1 MGEWTIPPNVRVLL
15 GRCISRVPAKFPQVA
30 VSMHA
35 PLIHHN
41 PRIYPEPLSFIPE
54 RWLPS
59 PSPLGLPSRPEG
71 IPQANPKYLMPFSR
85 GTRNCI
91 GQPLAHAEIFMTL
104 ANVLRTFVRL
114 EKDENG
120 VEVAKGMK
128 LYETDR
134 RDTDMKADFGLAGPE
149 MGRGDMRLILE

>member
-1 MGEWTIPPNVRVLL
+1 
-15 GRCISRVPAKFPQVA
+15 
-30 VSMHA
+30 
-35 PLIHHN
+35 
-41 PRIYPEPLSFIPE
+41 
-54 RWLPS
+54 
-59 PSPLGLPSRPEG
+59 
-71 IPQANPKYLMPFSR
+71 MPFSR

-120 VEVAKGMK
+120 VEAAKGMK

-134 RDTDMKADFGLAGPE
+134 RDTDMKADFGLAVPE

>member
-1 MGEWTIPPNVRVLL
+1 M
-15 GRCISRVPAKFPQVA
+15 
-30 VSMHA
+30 
-35 PLIHHN
+35 
-41 PRIYPEPLSFIPE
+41 
-54 RWLPS
+54 
-59 PSPLGLPSRPEG
+59 
-71 IPQANPKYLMPFSR
+71 
-85 GTRNCI
+85 
-91 GQPLAHAEIFMTL
+91 
-104 ANVLRTFVRL
+104 RL